1 MFVNFDRD
9 MRDPKTREWARC
21 RNSNLNEDLG
31 KVRGGDG
38 CRGRGCVYLLLRL
51 LH

>member
-1 MFVNFDRD
+1 

-31 KVRGGDG
+31 KVGKLPHRM
-38 CRGRGCVYLLLRL
+38 RIL
-51 LH
+51 